1 MDFLAE
7 VVTKIAQG
15 SGFAALD
22 IKTIIMLF
30 IACVLLYL
38 GIGKGL

>member
-1 MDFLAE
+1 MNFLVE

-22 IKTIIMLF
+22 IKTVIMLLHRLRS
-30 IACVLLYL
+30 AVH
-38 GIGKGL
+38 GHRQGL